1 MSDSSLSFKNNTWE
15 KLQKNKILNFEKLF
29 LLKTFKSNSDNPPS
43 EIFERMNEEGL
54 SEIGWEIRECMKK
67 WMKE

>member
-54 SEIGWEIRECMKK
+54 SEIG
-67 WMKE
+67 